1 MTDAPGAG
9 ATLLAN
15 AAPARRHRSIMR
27 LVLLGAPG
35 SGKGTQAE
43 ILKAELGV
51 PHISTGDLLR
61 AAVKAA
67 TSLGL
72 KARAVMEAGQ
82 LVSDEIVLAMLEE
95 RLEQP
100 DAVAGFILDGY
111 PRNVAQCEAL
121 EALLARLGQ
130 PLEVAI
136 KLDVPSELIVER
148 IAGRAAAQGRK
159 DDTPETVRERLRVY
173 AEQTEPVAG
182 YFAAEG
188 KLRIV
193 DGVGELAEV
202 SRRILDALPTPRA
215 VRASA

>member
-1 MTDAPGAG
+1 
-9 ATLLAN
+9 
-15 AAPARRHRSIMR
+15 MR

-43 ILKAELGV
+43 LLKNELAV
-51 PHISTGDLLR
+51 PHVSTGDLLR
-61 AAVKAA
+61 AAVKAG
-67 TSLGL
+67 TPLGL
-72 KARAVMEAGQ
+72 KAKAVMEAGQ
-82 LVSDEIVLAMLEE
+82 LVSDDIVLAMLEE
-95 RLEQP
+95 RLAQA

-121 EALLARLGQ
+121 EALLARIGQ

-173 AEQTEPVAG
+173 TEQTEPVAG
-182 YFAAEG
+182 HFAELG
-188 KLRIV
+188 LLKVV
-193 DGVGELAEV
+193 DGVGELTEV
-202 SRRILDALPTPRA
+202 SQRILGALPAARVAAPTT
-215 VRASA
+215 